1 MDFQAFRLRAVAL
14 AAVVAVAGCAAL
26 NSNPPAPSSPVEPAT
41 SPSSGGSTVDLSL
54 SSPVSAG
61 ASQPPA
67 IKETASAAAP
77 APVAPAATAPAAA
90 APAAPAMQDAP
101 ETETSDA
108 SACALSAYPNDCGPG
123 ATHPVDFRDA
133 VARAAKDLFKQAHS
147 TIGTEPRLLV
157 IDPLVDG
164 ATGQQTASTVEMGKI
179 LADLIK
185 QKYPTLTPAPL
196 TRAALAQKPVLF
208 IGTLTPFNSSTKK
221 SAKDRPADAFRVWLT
236 LIDLRTG
243 KVVAKSIDKATAGTV
258 DSVPLS
264 YYRDSPTWSRD
275 KTVAA
280 YINSCTTKTK
290 IGDPADP
297 AYLARLPAAAAIN
310 EAMEAYSQGHIE
322 EANRLFRDAQNLADE
337 DDLRILNGLY
347 LTSWRLGQQE
357 EARAAFDSIVLAGL
371 HSQRL
376 PLKFLFV
383 PAKAELL
390 TIGDLGSQYS
400 MWLNEVAMEARQN
413 QTCLDVVGHTSKTG
427 TAAMNDALSYA
438 RANWIRDRLSTDAP
452 ALMGHLTAEGK
463 GFRENLIGLG
473 TDDLRD
479 ALDRRVELV
488 VATCANP
495 TAPAQ
500 SAGL

>member
-1 MDFQAFRLRAVAL
+1 MDFQAFRLQGVAL
-14 AAVVAVAGCAAL
+14 AVVVVVAGCAAPY
-26 NSNPPAPSSPVEPAT
+26 SKPSAPPSPVSAAT
-41 SPSSGGSTVDLSL
+41 SPSSGGSVVDLSP
-54 SSPVSAG
+54 SMSKD
-61 ASQPPA
+61 ASQPLA
-67 IKETASAAAP
+67 IKETYPATAPAPVAPASIAP
-77 APVAPAATAPAAA
+77 APVAPAAAT
-90 APAAPAMQDAP
+90 PAMQDEPAS
-101 ETETSDA
+101 ETSDA
-108 SACALSAYPNDCGPG
+108 GACALSAYPNDCGPN
-123 ATHPVDFRDA
+123 ASRPVDFHDA

-147 TIGTEPRLLV
+147 TIGSEPRLLV

-208 IGTLTPFNSSTKK
+208 IGTLTPFNSSTRK
-221 SAKDRPADAFRVWLT
+221 SAKDKPADAFRVWLT

-243 KVVAKSIDKATAGTV
+243 KVVAKSIEKATAGTV

-264 YYRDSPTWSRD
+264 YYRDSPTWPRD
-275 KTVAA
+275 KTVTA
-280 YINSCTTKTK
+280 YINSCTVKTK

-310 EAMEAYSQGHIE
+310 EALEAYSQGQVL
-322 EANRLFRDAQNLADE
+322 EANRLFRDAQYLADE

-357 EARAAFDSIVLAGL
+357 EARAAFDRIVVAGL
-371 HSQRL
+371 RSQRL

-383 PAKAELL
+383 PARAELV
-390 TIGDLGSQYS
+390 TVGDLGSQYS
-400 MWLNEVAMEARQN
+400 MWLRELAMEARQN
-413 QTCLDVVGHTSKTG
+413 QTCLDIVGHTSKTG

-438 RANWIRDRLSTDAP
+438 RANWIRDRISTDAP
-452 ALMGHLTAEGK
+452 GLVGHLATEGK

-495 TAPAQ
+495 TAPTQ